1 MALTSARLESKA
13 ARATFEEV
21 AVEVSYFALDMAAD
35 FMNHDL
41 AVRGGM
47 VVIRRPFHR
56 FFSQCIEAAGA
67 GRSVLLFV
75 AALPVE
81 GPIRLFC
88 GRRCICSRRSTFVGP
103 LSGHG

>member
-1 MALTSARLESKA
+1 MQGL
-13 ARATFEEV
+13 FEGGGSGSV
-21 AVEVSYFALDMAAD
+21 VFCLRHGGGL
-35 FMNHDL
+35 HDL

-75 AALPVE
+75 ATLPVE
-81 GPIRLFC
+81 GPIRLFAVEKRARDQISINRNMV
-88 GRRCICSRRSTFVGP
+88 GIPYLGARSK
-103 LSGHG
+103 